1 MFFGFKKKN
10 NSSSSTSN
18 STPVKT
24 ETTTSTNSSA
34 KVVLSKAE
42 DGLERHIVRL
52 KKEKNIDLSSH
63 RARVFVV
70 MVRSGSM
77 TSLYQSGEIQNVLTR
92 LLPLALKFD
101 DNGELEVYVFN
112 TSCIQMPSMNLSNYE
127 SYIWYLHYRW

>member
-24 ETTTSTNSSA
+24 ETTTLTSSSA

-52 KKEKNIDLSSH
+52 NKEKNIDLSSH

-70 MVRSGSM
+70 MDRSGSM
-77 TSLYQSGEIQNVLTR
+77 TSLYQSGEIQNVLT
-92 LLPLALKFD
+92 
-101 DNGELEVYVFN
+101 
-112 TSCIQMPSMNLSNYE
+112 
-127 SYIWYLHYRW
+127 

>member
-24 ETTTSTNSSA
+24 ETTTLTSSSA

-52 KKEKNIDLSSH
+52 NKEKNIDLSSH

-70 MVRSGSM
+70 SVWRNSKCSYSTFSFGIEVR
-77 TSLYQSGEIQNVLTR
+77 
-92 LLPLALKFD
+92 
-101 DNGELEVYVFN
+101 
-112 TSCIQMPSMNLSNYE
+112 
-127 SYIWYLHYRW
+127 

>member
-10 NSSSSTSN
+10 NSSS

-70 MVRSGSM
+70 IDRSGSM
-77 TSLYQSGEIQNVLTR
+77 TSLY
-92 LLPLALKFD
+92 
-101 DNGELEVYVFN
+101 
-112 TSCIQMPSMNLSNYE
+112 
-127 SYIWYLHYRW
+127 